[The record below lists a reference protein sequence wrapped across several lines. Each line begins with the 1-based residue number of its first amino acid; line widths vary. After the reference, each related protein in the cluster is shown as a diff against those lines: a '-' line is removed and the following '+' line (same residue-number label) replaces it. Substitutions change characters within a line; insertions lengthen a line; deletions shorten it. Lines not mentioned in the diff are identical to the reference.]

1 MAEDGKLYTI
11 DGETDYVNIQEFR
24 EKIDDEDVEFTE
36 DDFNLINALD
46 GGEEAGVGWCKIK
59 RVQ

>member
-11 DGETDYVNIQEFR
+11 DGEPDYVTIQEFR
-24 EKIDDEDVEFTE
+24 EQIDDEDVEFTE

-46 GGEEAGVGWCKIK
+46 GGEESGVGWCKIK